1 MNKSHLV
8 TIFGFIR
15 KEFAQVLRDPR
26 MRLILFVIPMI
37 QMAVFGV
44 AISTEVKNI
53 KLATLYSPD
62 DTLLRLI
69 EEKSLNSKWF
79 IPTEYHGVPS
89 HQLSDP
95 TSLLESGE
103 ADVILIAPEGGLT
116 TAFQRGEGKV
126 QLLIDATNVIRAQSV
141 ERYMHSIINDVIQ
154 NELHQGTS
162 MPINFDIRI
171 LYNSSLESAIFMIPG
186 TMAMI
191 LCIVTI
197 LLTSMSIAKE
207 KELGTFEMIISTPAK
222 TWEILLGKTIPFII
236 LGMINATSIVILAL
250 VVFNI
255 PMRGSFL
262 DLFLA
267 TLAFIITTVSIG
279 TLISTFSKN
288 QQQAMMGG
296 FIFLFVANLLAGVM
310 FPIENM
316 PLLMK
321 IVAYSNPLT
330 YFVKLLRNIMLKGG
344 APEVV
349 WGSIGIL
356 LLMSLATIS
365 ISYKRFKHTLN

>member
-356 LLMSLATIS
+356 LLMSLATVS
-365 ISYKRFKHTLN
+365 LSYRRFKHTLN